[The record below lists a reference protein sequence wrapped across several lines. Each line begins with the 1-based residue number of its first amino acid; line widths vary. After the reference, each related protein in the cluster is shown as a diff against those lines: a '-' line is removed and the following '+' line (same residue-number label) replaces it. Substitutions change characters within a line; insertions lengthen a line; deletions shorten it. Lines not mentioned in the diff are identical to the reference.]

1 MRETES
7 NFMFDDVGF
16 TSVCY
21 MSRGFP
27 LPVNSGHED
36 DHIFS
41 GRSINLNLHLSR
53 MHPGRCSSHPN
64 IYVKPASNDGES
76 RKI

>member
-1 MRETES
+1 
-7 NFMFDDVGF
+7 MFDDVGF

-41 GRSINLNLHLSR
+41 GGSINLNLHLSR